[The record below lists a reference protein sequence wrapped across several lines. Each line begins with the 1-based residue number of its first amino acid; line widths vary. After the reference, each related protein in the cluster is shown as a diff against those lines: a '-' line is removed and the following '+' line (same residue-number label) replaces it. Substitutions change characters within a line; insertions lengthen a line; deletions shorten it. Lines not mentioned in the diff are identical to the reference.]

1 MSWVEIFAAFV
12 VSHLVGDY
20 LLQTDWQAAHKRGGL
35 SGDRVSRRALLSHI
49 TTYTLAFVPALIW
62 LADEIGAS
70 AIGLGALIALSH
82 MIQDDGRL
90 LERYI
95 AIVKGEP
102 AVRNPAVFAVV
113 DQSFHVVVL
122 FGIALLAG
130 ELSA

>member
-1 MSWVEIFAAFV
+1 VPWVEVFSVFLV
-12 VSHLVGDY
+12 CHLVGDY

-35 SGDRVSRRALLSHI
+35 GPNRESRRALVSHI

-62 LADEIGAS
+62 LADEIGAWV
-70 AIGLGALIALSH
+70 IGVAALIAFPH

-95 AIVKGEP
+95 AFIKGEP
-102 AVRNPAVFAVV
+102 ATRNVAVVAVV

-122 FGIALLAG
+122 FLIALVAG
-130 ELSA
+130 S